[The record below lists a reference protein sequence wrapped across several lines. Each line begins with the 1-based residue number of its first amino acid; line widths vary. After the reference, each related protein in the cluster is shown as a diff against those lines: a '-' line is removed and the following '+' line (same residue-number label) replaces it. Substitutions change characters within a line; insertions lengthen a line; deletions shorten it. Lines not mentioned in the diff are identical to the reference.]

1 MIQYVLVTSLSLLF
15 LLQSFSLK
23 AQTLD
28 CESSQIACM
37 MDSLLA
43 HYNNRVKTRM
53 YNRNPVK
60 NIYGYSEG
68 EVPRPE
74 PQVIKERLQKLG
86 YEIPMAYNEHVQS
99 FIDLYTVRRRD
110 QVERMLGLTK
120 VYFPIFEESLD
131 KAGLPMEFKHL
142 AIVESALNPHA
153 VSRMG
158 ATGIWQFMFYTGKIY
173 NLEINTFVDERR
185 DPFKSS
191 AASSEYFKN
200 MYKIYKDWLLVIAAY
215 NCGPGNVNKAIRRS
229 GGKTNFWDISPY
241 LPAET
246 RGYVPAFI
254 AACYV
259 FNYPA
264 EHNLYPI
271 PTDFT
276 YHQDTMHVIKC
287 KMDLKELAVTTGV
300 DYEVLKDLNPEL
312 KTQYIPYSDDGYVLR
327 VPAKV
332 SLLAATN
339 PESVFK
345 NTTASIETISAASA
359 AASPA
364 TMQPTA
370 GSGQLRYHTV
380 RSGEVV
386 GAIAKK
392 YGVTASQ
399 ISSWNKLRNYR
410 IVPGQKLK
418 IYGGKSTSRS

>member
-1 MIQYVLVTSLSLLF
+1 MIKYILVSTLSVLF
-15 LLQSFSLK
+15 ALQSLQLS
-23 AQTLD
+23 AQMPD

-60 NIYGYSEG
+60 NIYGYAED

-86 YEIPMAYNEHVQS
+86 YEIPMAYNDQVQA
-99 FIDLYTVRRRD
+99 FIDLYTVRRRE
-110 QVERMLGLTK
+110 QVQRMLGLTK
-120 VYFPIFEESLD
+120 VYFPIFEEALD

-158 ATGIWQFMFYTGKIY
+158 ATGIWQFMYYTGKLY

-185 DPFKSS
+185 DPFKAS

-264 EHNLYPI
+264 EHNLYTI

-276 YHQDTMHVIKC
+276 YHQDTIHVVKC
-287 KMDLKELAVTTGV
+287 KLDLKELAETSGT
-300 DYEVLKDLNPEL
+300 DFETLKDLNPEL
-312 KTQYIPYSDDGYVLR
+312 KTQYTPYKEEGYVLR

-332 SLLAATN
+332 SLLAAAN
-339 PESVFK
+339 PEAVFK
-345 NTTASIETISAASA
+345 STTATIETISAASSA
-359 AASPA
+359 ATAS
-364 TMQPTA
+364 TMRPTA
-370 GSGQLRYHTV
+370 GSGQVRYHTV

-392 YGVTASQ
+392 YGVTPAQ
-399 ISSWNKLRNYR
+399 ISNWNNLRNYK
-410 IVPGQKLK
+410 IVSGQKLK
-418 IYGGKSTSRS
+418 IYGGSGSSKS